1 MDFSMI
7 KIIKSIFALAVF
19 SFISLTLS
27 GQKGWEAGPGAGVS
41 HYFGDLNTNFRLNR
55 PGAAGNL
62 NFRYN
67 FNTRICMKFSGNY
80 GTVYA
85 YDSDSRNIFE
95 QQRNLSFE
103 SDIIDGSAQLE
114 FNFLPYVHGSAD
126 EFFTPYLFGGLSV
139 FHYNPKAEYQGQMY
153 ELRELGTEGQFKG
166 EEYLPMSGAW
176 LYGIGMKVDLNYQWS
191 LNVELGVRSAFTDY
205 LDDVSTV
212 YPDNKDLL
220 RNKGEVA
227 AALSDRTLGQDNP
240 LSRTGRQRGNAN
252 NNDNYSIFS
261 VSIMYYFGSI
271 RCPEISKIRQK

>member
-1 MDFSMI
+1 MI
-7 KIIKSIFALAVF
+7 KNIKTVF
-19 SFISLTLS
+19 LLSAITLLSLPLTA
-27 GQKGWEAGPGAGVS
+27 QKGWEAGPGAGVS

-80 GTVYA
+80 GTVSA

-95 QQRNLSFE
+95 QERNLSFE
-103 SDIIDGSAQLE
+103 SVIIDGSFQFE

-126 EFFTPYLFGGLSV
+126 QFFTPYLFGGLSA
-139 FHYNPKAEYQGQMY
+139 FYYNPKAEYQGQLY
-153 ELRELGTEGQFKG
+153 ELRPLGTEGQFKG

-176 LYGIGMKVDLNYQWS
+176 LYGIGMKVDINYQWS
-191 LNVELGVRSAFTDY
+191 VNVELGVRSAFTDY
-205 LDDVSTV
+205 IDDVSTV

-220 RNKGEVA
+220 RDKGEVA
-227 AALSDRTLGQDNP
+227 AALSDRTLGVDNP

-261 VSIMYYFGSI
+261 VSMMYYFGSI
-271 RCPEISKIRQK
+271 RCPDISKIRPK